1 MSLLHLISFE
11 ISRTLNFQFIWAFRS
26 TICGKRNLP
35 IQFNSEKIQNRQM
48 FCTRII
54 SESLSSFS
62 SSKFRKRNSLLY
74 YLVTEPCGTF
84 ICLFRIH
91 SIHYE
96 LTKSTR
102 QQWEVSLK
110 KTKILHH
117 LNPYGS
123 NISKIQDIVRK
134 STGIRTFSYKLKKF
148 EKLKLKIYKFAHIC
162 PY

>member
-1 MSLLHLISFE
+1 MQIGHVPF
-11 ISRTLNFQFIWAFRS
+11 SRTKHSSQYFTVQFNDSQFFNLKVVSTYAIFLYNHGIRNYFLLLIEHRVHVTPSPNIFRNIQNLKFS
-26 TICGKRNLP
+26 IHLSVSIDSFCDKKNLP

-102 QQWEVSLK
+102 QQ
-110 KTKILHH
+110 
-117 LNPYGS
+117 
-123 NISKIQDIVRK
+123 
-134 STGIRTFSYKLKKF
+134 
-148 EKLKLKIYKFAHIC
+148 
-162 PY
+162 